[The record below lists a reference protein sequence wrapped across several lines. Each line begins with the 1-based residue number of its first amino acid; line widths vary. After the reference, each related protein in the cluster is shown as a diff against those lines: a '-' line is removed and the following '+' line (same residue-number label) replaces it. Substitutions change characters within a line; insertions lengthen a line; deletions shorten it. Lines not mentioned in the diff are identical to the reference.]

1 MPGADRLLGG
11 GRNEPRRVRVLR
23 WGSRGGSCGRWLG
36 RLGLLCV
43 ATVALAPPEPCR
55 QPGSCELLQLL
66 SLSGTGGCDFLET
79 HKNDT
84 DANQNK
90 RKRTLKSKRRF

>member
-1 MPGADRLLGG
+1 MLPHAYTHAQNKTCSHLLSFS
-11 GRNEPRRVRVLR
+11 PRAHTGRVRVLH

-43 ATVALAPPEPCR
+43 ATVALAPPELCR

-66 SLSGTGGCDFLET
+66 SL
-79 HKNDT
+79 
-84 DANQNK
+84 
-90 RKRTLKSKRRF
+90 